1 MTLGTRAAR
10 ELRARLL
17 HRPRGKTPARHR
29 LRPYRWMQEV
39 RNGYL
44 AGHLFEKNDVIPL
57 ECPLRSLQGGQH
69 AYDAASADKR

>member
-1 MTLGTRAAR
+1 
-10 ELRARLL
+10 
-17 HRPRGKTPARHR
+17 
-29 LRPYRWMQEV
+29 MQEV